1 MQVATSGRWQHR
13 SKFHVRRLAPRP
25 RTAEAPAV
33 SFLRSL
39 TTCGF
44 QVAGARRRVLSRA
57 RRNGR
62 SRPQGADHCRPRHCP
77 CCAGLSSAAGQIA
90 LRAAPQPCPMEMP
103 LPARGSGARLQSSAG
118 PIKCGSNQVRVQSS
132 AGRTEGE
139 CPRPISCWSVPAR
152 GHASNCLASSRHPA
166 CACPVVASPR
176 RTGPTPR
183 RRQRAIEPAIAAAM
197 RRIERGLGSS
207 QGPQKRAI
215 RGRIVAGVEWLGGR
229 VKTRFAPFEAGW
241 RGCARAPAACRGGR
255 VPPQFCRLKT
265 AESCADEAK
274 TLVFSGSDLC

>member
-1 MQVATSGRWQHR
+1 MGAVGRKEQIIAALDIA
-13 SKFHVRRLAPRP
+13 LA
-25 RTAEAPAV
+25 APGYH
-33 SFLRSL
+33 L
-39 TTCGF
+39 
-44 QVAGARRRVLSRA
+44 RRVRSRSGQRLSRA
-57 RRNGR
+57 RWR
-62 SRPQGADHCRPRHCP
+62 CRFLLGVR
-77 CCAGLSSAAGQIA
+77 A
-90 LRAAPQPCPMEMP
+90 LV
-103 LPARGSGARLQSSAG
+103 
-118 PIKCGSNQVRVQSS
+118 SNQVRVQSS

>member
-1 MQVATSGRWQHR
+1 MATSLQVSCSALGTTTADCGSTGSELLALAHNLRVPGGGSAPSRFKSCSEEWAQSAAR
-13 SKFHVRRLAPRP
+13 S
-25 RTAEAPAV
+25 
-33 SFLRSL
+33 RSL
-39 TTCGF
+39 PPSTLPLL
-44 QVAGARRRVLSRA
+44 RRVIICGGSDHA
-57 RRNGR
+57 QGSASAVPDGDAASCSGFGR
-62 SRPQGADHCRPRHCP
+62 S
-77 CCAGLSSAAGQIA
+77 S
-90 LRAAPQPCPMEMP
+90 
-103 LPARGSGARLQSSAG
+103 

-255 VPPQFCRLKT
+255 VPPQFCCLKT